1 VFDAEEEIRIALG
14 VPALPGVAFVAP
26 DGTVAEM
33 LNEPGVTAETLAATA
48 AAAFDME
55 LP

>member
-1 VFDAEEEIRIALG
+1 MFDADEEVRVALG

-26 DGTVAEM
+26 DGTIAEV
-33 LNEPGVTAETLAATA
+33 LNEPGVTAETLTATA
-48 AAAFDME
+48 ASAFGME